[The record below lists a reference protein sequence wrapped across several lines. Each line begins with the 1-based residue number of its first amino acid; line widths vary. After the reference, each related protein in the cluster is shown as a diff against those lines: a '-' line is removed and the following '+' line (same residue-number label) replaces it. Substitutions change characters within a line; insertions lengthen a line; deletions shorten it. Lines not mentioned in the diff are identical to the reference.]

1 MGTQKGG
8 ETMEEYQL
16 HRNILC
22 IDLKSFYAS
31 VECSLRGFDPFKT
44 PLVVADKSRG
54 KGAIT
59 LAVTPFLKKLGI
71 PSRCRIYDIPENLRD
86 KIIFARPQM
95 KTYMEYSMKI
105 VEIYLSFISEEDL
118 YVYSID
124 EAFLDVTSYLNFYQ
138 MTDVE
143 LAKKIVDKISNELH
157 LPSSCGIGPNMIM
170 AKMALDID
178 SKKAKDSIAKWTYED
193 IPTKLWPVK
202 PISEMWG
209 IGNRMAHHLNLLG
222 LETIGDIA
230 HYDKALL
237 KRKFGVIGEE
247 LWYHTHGID
256 MSILQDK
263 NKLRAQNKSYGHS
276 QILFRNYHAP
286 EIYTII
292 LEMADEV
299 TRRLRIGRKKCR
311 VIHFGAGYSKDM
323 HGGLHKQVTLDRPT
337 SSFKIIYDT
346 CVDIFNEQ
354 YDGSPVRSIGISLG
368 GLTENDTHQF
378 SLFED
383 LERDENEYQLLASV
397 DEIKMRYGK
406 NAVNRGSSLNKES
419 TIRERNGFVGGH
431 HE

>member
-1 MGTQKGG
+1 MTQKGG
-8 ETMEEYQL
+8 EKVEEYRL
-16 HRNILC
+16 HKHILC

-54 KGAIT
+54 NGAIT

-86 KIIFARPQM
+86 KIIFVRPQM

-118 YVYSID
+118 YVYSVD
-124 EAFLDVTSYLNFYQ
+124 EAFLDVTTYLGFYQ

-143 LAKKIVDKISNELH
+143 LAKKIVDKIQLDLK
-157 LPSSCGIGPNMIM
+157 LPSSCGIGPNMVM

-209 IGNRMAHHLNLLG
+209 IGRRMEHHLNLLG

-263 NKLRAQNKSYGHS
+263 NQLRAQNKSYGHS

-311 VIHFGAGYSKDM
+311 VIHFGAGYSKDQL
-323 HGGLHKQVTLDRPT
+323 GGLHKQVTLERPT
-337 SSFKIIYDT
+337 SNFKQIYDT
-346 CVDIFNEQ
+346 CVDIFNEL

-368 GLTENDTHQF
+368 GLTDNETHQF

-383 LERDENEYQLLASV
+383 LEREENEYQLLASV
-397 DEIKMRYGK
+397 DEIKHRFGK
-406 NAVNRGSSLNKES
+406 NAANRGSSLNKES
-419 TIRERNGFVGGH
+419 TIRDRNTFVGGH

>member
-1 MGTQKGG
+1 
-8 ETMEEYQL
+8 MEEYRL
-16 HRNILC
+16 HKHILC

-31 VECSLRGFDPFKT
+31 VECSIRGFDPFKT

-54 KGAIT
+54 NGAIT

-86 KIIFARPQM
+86 KIIFVRPQM

-118 YVYSID
+118 YVYSVD
-124 EAFLDVTSYLNFYQ
+124 EAFLDVTTYLSFYQ

-143 LAKKIVDKISNELH
+143 LAKKIVDKILLDLK
-157 LPSSCGIGPNMIM
+157 LPSSCGVGPNMVM

-209 IGNRMAHHLNLLG
+209 IGRRMEHHLNLLG

-263 NKLRAQNKSYGHS
+263 NLLRAQNKSYGHS

-311 VIHFGAGYSKDM
+311 VIHFGAGYSKDQL
-323 HGGLHKQVTLDRPT
+323 GGLHKQVTLERPT
-337 SSFKIIYDT
+337 SNFKQIYDT
-346 CVDIFNEQ
+346 CIDIFNEL
-354 YDGSPVRSIGISLG
+354 YDSSPVRSIGISLG
-368 GLTENDTHQF
+368 GLTDNETHQF

-383 LERDENEYQLLASV
+383 LEREENEYQLLASV
-397 DEIKMRYGK
+397 DEIKHRFGK
-406 NAVNRGSSLNKES
+406 NAANRGSSLNKES
-419 TIRERNGFVGGH
+419 TIRDRNTFVGGH